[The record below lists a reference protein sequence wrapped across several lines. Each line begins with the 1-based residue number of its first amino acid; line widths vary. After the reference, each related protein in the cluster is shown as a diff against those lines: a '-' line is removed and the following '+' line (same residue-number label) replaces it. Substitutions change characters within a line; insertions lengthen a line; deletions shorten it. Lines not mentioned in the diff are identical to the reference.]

1 MSAYRT
7 QARDTSLEAERILIA
22 RYRSMSPAEKIVIVR
37 DLSRMTQQ
45 LALAGLRRRY
55 PDADDHELRMRL
67 ASARLPASVMRQ
79 VFGWTGG
86 R

>member
-1 MSAYRT
+1 MGGYRT
-7 QARDTSLEAERILIA
+7 QARDTSLEAERFLIE
-22 RYRSMSPAEKIVIVR
+22 RYRSMSPVEKIAIVR
-37 DLSRMTQQ
+37 ELSRASQS

-55 PDADDHELRMRL
+55 PDADDRELKMRL
-67 ASARLPASVMRQ
+67 ASTRLPASVMQQ

>member
-7 QARDTSLEAERILIA
+7 QARDTSLEAERILIG
-22 RYRSMSPAEKIVIVR
+22 RYRSMSPADKIRIVR
-37 DLSRMTQQ
+37 DLSRVSQE
-45 LALAGLRRRY
+45 LALAGLRDRY

-67 ASARLPASVMRQ
+67 ASTRLPASTMRQ